1 MKKLM
6 DKVGFY
12 GVAGLYLVLFGFP
25 FVITIVMSFKSQME
39 FLGGNFWGFP
49 STLFFGN
56 FARVFA
62 SNFPRYF
69 ANSVFVTALSVTI
82 SILAGSLASYAIA
95 RLKLKYAP
103 YLLLF
108 FMVGMMIP
116 VHTTLVPI
124 YQLTKAFGLIDSHWG
139 LILPFVNFSLPIA
152 IYIMTSFFREISIS
166 IQESAIIDGASPFT
180 IYWKIMLPLSTPAI
194 STVAIYNFLTC
205 WNEFIYSMTLLN
217 TERKKTL
224 PLGIREFFGSETVN
238 IPAVLTA
245 ILIASLPII
254 IFYIFAQEKVVNGLS
269 AGAIKG

>member
-1 MKKLM
+1 M

-103 YLLLF
+103 YLS
-108 FMVGMMIP
+108 M
-116 VHTTLVPI
+116 
-124 YQLTKAFGLIDSHWG
+124 
-139 LILPFVNFSLPIA
+139 SL
-152 IYIMTSFFREISIS
+152 S
-166 IQESAIIDGASPFT
+166 
-180 IYWKIMLPLSTPAI
+180 
-194 STVAIYNFLTC
+194 
-205 WNEFIYSMTLLN
+205 
-217 TERKKTL
+217 
-224 PLGIREFFGSETVN
+224 
-238 IPAVLTA
+238 
-245 ILIASLPII
+245 
-254 IFYIFAQEKVVNGLS
+254 
-269 AGAIKG
+269 

>member
-1 MKKLM
+1 MKKLI
-6 DKVGFY
+6 DKFGFY
-12 GVAGLYLVLFGFP
+12 SLACFFLVLFGFP
-25 FVITIVMSFKSQME
+25 FALTIIMSFKSQME
-39 FLGGNFWGFP
+39 FLSGNFWGFP
-49 STLFFGN
+49 STIFFGN
-56 FARVFA
+56 FARVYA
-62 SNFPRYF
+62 SNFPQYF
-69 ANSVFVTALSVTI
+69 LNSIFITASSVTI

-95 RLKLKYAP
+95 RLKLRYAP
-103 YLLLF
+103 YLLLY
-108 FMVGMMIP
+108 FMIGMMIP

-124 YQLTKAFGLIDSHWG
+124 YQLTKAFGLIDSHFG

-152 IYIMTSFFREISIS
+152 IFIMASFFREISVS
-166 IQESAIIDGASPFT
+166 LQESAIIDGASPFT
-180 IYWKIMLPLSTPAI
+180 IYWKIMLPLATPAI

-205 WNEFIYSMTLLN
+205 WNEFIYSMTLIN
-217 TERKKTL
+217 TEQKKTL